1 MDSVFGW
8 VGRAVASN
16 TRGPQFLSIRREFF
30 YTELAFTANCWYEDK
45 RKKVLEWA
53 IKKSHIEA
61 YFGLQNFKKLIQT
74 SPWTNLLLRKSPQF
88 FVAVALNPLNNGRQC
103 E

>member
-16 TRGPQFLSIRREFF
+16 TRGPQFLSIRRDFF
-30 YTELAFTANCWYEDK
+30 IQNLHLLSTVDTKTKEK
-45 RKKVLEWA
+45 RGLEWA

-74 SPWTNLLLRKSPQF
+74 SPWTNLRLCKSPQI